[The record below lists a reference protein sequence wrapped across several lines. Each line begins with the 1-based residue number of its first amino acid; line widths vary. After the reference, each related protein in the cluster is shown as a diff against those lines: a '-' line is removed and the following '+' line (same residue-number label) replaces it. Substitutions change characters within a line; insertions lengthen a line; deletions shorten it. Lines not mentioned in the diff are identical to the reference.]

1 MSDSAYKIGK
11 KLYEDLIGTV
21 YSFSSEANKNTGQ
34 IKILHEEFAKQD
46 DLVQAFHKCAE
57 KSCSIRNQNTISALS
72 HGEGNG
78 THYIVL
84 ETCNL
89 TPLSILL
96 KKTHVLSISDSIGV
110 IETLANTL
118 RQAHIDEV
126 IHAHLSPQSIF
137 TEINFKQVKIANFGF
152 DELIRLL
159 IKKKQGSLINT
170 LPYYS
175 PELIHGN
182 KPLNRQSDIYPLGV
196 LFYRFLVGE
205 LPWETYEADDYL
217 RNPYRRALVPPS
229 LQRLEIPAL
238 LDELVL
244 EALEPNLENRCPT
257 ISQFIEKIAETKK
270 EVLPIVTLSAEIF
283 NDEVLHET
291 VTQSNETAVNQG
303 DYQKEKKITE
313 PGTELQNKT
322 PEAKIDNEKKDETLE
337 AHEEVSSQPGIQ
349 SNSLEKESPPQFEK
363 SQQTTSDSETKLAES
378 ETSQPDESPEK
389 IPIPTERLEQK
400 PVLESS
406 QFSNENEAKNPDLG
420 PIQEKNKTGQTTK
433 EESPEIT
440 PEATVEPNERD
451 SIPSLATSTPEPETG
466 EAPVSPRIEPQE
478 RIPDNNEKETAPLPP
493 QEEVPSQLMMDSNN
507 LEKQTPAQLEN
518 LQEPPSEPT
527 TADTTSAASP
537 EPTTIL
543 PEDADQN
550 PVSEDG
556 QLSNIESESQIQDV
570 EPVSEFDPATN
581 DKHNSSAQD
590 VDKEFTKSEQLHR
603 NDFSAVPTPPLE
615 EIDELASITPSELS
629 ENPPDDGDET
639 TESTQLDKPG
649 EARSAALTT
658 LDEPQASQP
667 ENLSLEETPEQ
678 NAQNEFF
685 DTVEENQEQNPVIQQ
700 QRDVEQNE
708 QALKPEQENL
718 WPNQENNFGESVVNQ
733 NQEDEIDQLVRSQDP
748 RVPSSQLH
756 THENADP
763 PKISQEPHQQ
773 TKVAAP
779 FGSNGGQK
787 TGVPFGSKD
796 ETIFSK
802 SSPQTSRPPDFY
814 KKQLHGRSSLTV
826 IKTVLIALIP
836 ISVIYLLIVVTFDAN
851 FMNRLSSLKESFFIK
866 KTESK
871 NSSNSNPLTSY
882 EPAEANQT
890 NSDEIASTRPIISGK
905 SGTSF
910 QANLP
915 PVSEL
920 KLQLSVRGSG
930 LPQASDIFVSGAHYG
945 KTNNQGRMLL
955 SNLTV
960 NQSYIIKVEKQ
971 GFEMWA
977 KEVSF
982 STLGTK
988 DLNVAL
994 KPLPSKALSNSGQ
1007 KIGQSTVTILLSN
1020 PQNVSSATIY
1030 IDGKLWGGRDN
1041 IAPAKLQIPAGDHIV
1056 EVKQDGFRSHPA
1068 SQSLTLAIG
1077 ENRTIYFYLIPN

>member
-1 MSDSAYKIGK
+1 
-11 KLYEDLIGTV
+11 
-21 YSFSSEANKNTGQ
+21 
-34 IKILHEEFAKQD
+34 
-46 DLVQAFHKCAE
+46 
-57 KSCSIRNQNTISALS
+57 
-72 HGEGNG
+72 
-78 THYIVL
+78 
-84 ETCNL
+84 
-89 TPLSILL
+89 
-96 KKTHVLSISDSIGV
+96 
-110 IETLANTL
+110 
-118 RQAHIDEV
+118 
-126 IHAHLSPQSIF
+126 
-137 TEINFKQVKIANFGF
+137 
-152 DELIRLL
+152 
-159 IKKKQGSLINT
+159 
-170 LPYYS
+170 
-175 PELIHGN
+175 
-182 KPLNRQSDIYPLGV
+182 
-196 LFYRFLVGE
+196 
-205 LPWETYEADDYL
+205 
-217 RNPYRRALVPPS
+217 
-229 LQRLEIPAL
+229 
-238 LDELVL
+238 
-244 EALEPNLENRCPT
+244 
-257 ISQFIEKIAETKK
+257 
-270 EVLPIVTLSAEIF
+270 
-283 NDEVLHET
+283 
-291 VTQSNETAVNQG
+291 
-303 DYQKEKKITE
+303 
-313 PGTELQNKT
+313 
-322 PEAKIDNEKKDETLE
+322 
-337 AHEEVSSQPGIQ
+337 
-349 SNSLEKESPPQFEK
+349 
-363 SQQTTSDSETKLAES
+363 
-378 ETSQPDESPEK
+378 
-389 IPIPTERLEQK
+389 
-400 PVLESS
+400 
-406 QFSNENEAKNPDLG
+406 KNPDLG

-478 RIPDNNEKETAPLPP
+478 HIPDNNEKETAPLPP
-493 QEEVPSQLMMDSNN
+493 QEEVPSQLRMDSNN

-537 EPTTIL
+537 DATTIL
-543 PEDADQN
+543 PEDADRNSVSEGQSEIESQDIRFIQSKNETDPSVTAEQKARPQETEEKVSETDEQN
-550 PVSEDG
+550 SSDFLPSATQESETVVNEPLVAQNEKTANPQNVDPISLEKDATPEIQKPPELTSDAETELANEKTTRPPESLETGSFPAENLEQNSVSEDG
-556 QLSNIESESQIQDV
+556 QLSNIESESQIQDA
-570 EPVSEFDPATN
+570 EPVSEFD
-581 DKHNSSAQD
+581 
-590 VDKEFTKSEQLHR
+590 R
-603 NDFSAVPTPPLE
+603 NDLSAVPAPLLE
-615 EIDELASITPSELS
+615 EIDELASITRSELS

-649 EARSAALTT
+649 EARSAAVTT

-678 NAQNEFF
+678 NAQKEFF
-685 DTVEENQEQNPVIQQ
+685 PTVEENQEQNPVIQQ

-708 QALKPEQENL
+708 QALKPEEENL
-718 WPNQENNFGESVVNQ
+718 WPDQENNVGESVVNQ
-733 NQEDEIDQLVRSQDP
+733 NQEDEIDQLVRSEDP
-748 RVPSSQLH
+748 RVASSQLH

-802 SSPQTSRPPDFY
+802 SSPQTSITPNFY
-814 KKQLHGRSSLTV
+814 KKQLRGRSSLTV

-1068 SQSLTLAIG
+1068 SQSLTLANG

>member
-1 MSDSAYKIGK
+1 M
-11 KLYEDLIGTV
+11 
-21 YSFSSEANKNTGQ
+21 
-34 IKILHEEFAKQD
+34 
-46 DLVQAFHKCAE
+46 
-57 KSCSIRNQNTISALS
+57 
-72 HGEGNG
+72 
-78 THYIVL
+78 
-84 ETCNL
+84 
-89 TPLSILL
+89 
-96 KKTHVLSISDSIGV
+96 
-110 IETLANTL
+110 
-118 RQAHIDEV
+118 
-126 IHAHLSPQSIF
+126 
-137 TEINFKQVKIANFGF
+137 
-152 DELIRLL
+152 
-159 IKKKQGSLINT
+159 
-170 LPYYS
+170 
-175 PELIHGN
+175 
-182 KPLNRQSDIYPLGV
+182 
-196 LFYRFLVGE
+196 
-205 LPWETYEADDYL
+205 
-217 RNPYRRALVPPS
+217 
-229 LQRLEIPAL
+229 
-238 LDELVL
+238 
-244 EALEPNLENRCPT
+244 
-257 ISQFIEKIAETKK
+257 
-270 EVLPIVTLSAEIF
+270 
-283 NDEVLHET
+283 
-291 VTQSNETAVNQG
+291 
-303 DYQKEKKITE
+303 
-313 PGTELQNKT
+313 
-322 PEAKIDNEKKDETLE
+322 
-337 AHEEVSSQPGIQ
+337 
-349 SNSLEKESPPQFEK
+349 
-363 SQQTTSDSETKLAES
+363 
-378 ETSQPDESPEK
+378 
-389 IPIPTERLEQK
+389 
-400 PVLESS
+400 
-406 QFSNENEAKNPDLG
+406 
-420 PIQEKNKTGQTTK
+420 
-433 EESPEIT
+433 
-440 PEATVEPNERD
+440 
-451 SIPSLATSTPEPETG
+451 
-466 EAPVSPRIEPQE
+466 SPRIEPQE
-478 RIPDNNEKETAPLPP
+478 HIPDNNEKEPAPLPP

-507 LEKQTPAQLEN
+507 LEKQTPAPLEN

-603 NDFSAVPTPPLE
+603 NDLSAVPTPPLE
-615 EIDELASITPSELS
+615 EIDELASITRSELS

-678 NAQNEFF
+678 NAQKEFF

-1068 SQSLTLAIG
+1068 SQSLTLANG

>member
-175 PELIHGN
+175 PELIHAN

-406 QFSNENEAKNPDLG
+406 QFSNENEAKNQDLG
-420 PIQEKNKTGQTTK
+420 PIQEKNETGQTTK

-493 QEEVPSQLMMDSNN
+493 QEEVPSQLRMDSNN

-518 LQEPPSEPT
+518 LQEPPSEPA

-603 NDFSAVPTPPLE
+603 NDLSAVPTPPLE
-615 EIDELASITPSELS
+615 EIDGLASIARSELS

-708 QALKPEQENL
+708 QALKPEEENL
-718 WPNQENNFGESVVNQ
+718 WPNQENNVGESVVNQ
-733 NQEDEIDQLVRSQDP
+733 NQEDEIDQLVRSEDP
-748 RVPSSQLH
+748 RVSSSQLH

-787 TGVPFGSKD
+787 TGVP
-796 ETIFSK
+796 
-802 SSPQTSRPPDFY
+802 
-814 KKQLHGRSSLTV
+814 LTV

-1068 SQSLTLAIG
+1068 SQSLTLANG

>member
-1 MSDSAYKIGK
+1 
-11 KLYEDLIGTV
+11 
-21 YSFSSEANKNTGQ
+21 
-34 IKILHEEFAKQD
+34 
-46 DLVQAFHKCAE
+46 
-57 KSCSIRNQNTISALS
+57 
-72 HGEGNG
+72 
-78 THYIVL
+78 
-84 ETCNL
+84 
-89 TPLSILL
+89 
-96 KKTHVLSISDSIGV
+96 
-110 IETLANTL
+110 
-118 RQAHIDEV
+118 
-126 IHAHLSPQSIF
+126 
-137 TEINFKQVKIANFGF
+137 
-152 DELIRLL
+152 LL

-175 PELIHGN
+175 PELIHGD

-229 LQRLEIPAL
+229 LQRLEIPVL

-244 EALEPNLENRCPT
+244 ETLEPNPENRCPT
-257 ISQFIEKIAETKK
+257 INQFIEKIAETKK
-270 EVLPIVTLSAEIF
+270 EVLPIVTSSAEIF

-291 VTQSNETAVNQG
+291 GTQSNETAVNQD
-303 DYQKEKKITE
+303 DYQKGKKTTE
-313 PGTELQNKT
+313 PDTELQNKT
-322 PEAKIDNEKKDETLE
+322 PEAKIDNEKKDETP
-337 AHEEVSSQPGIQ
+337 ASHEEVSNQPDIH
-349 SNSLEKESPPQFEK
+349 SNSLEQESPPLFEN
-363 SQQTTSDSETKLAES
+363 SQQMTSDSETSLAEN
-378 ETSQPDESPEK
+378 ETSQPDESPET
-389 IPIPTERLEQK
+389 IPIPAERLEQK

-420 PIQEKNKTGQTTK
+420 PIQEKNETDQTTN

-440 PEATVEPNERD
+440 PEANEKTVEPNEQD

-466 EAPVSPRIEPQE
+466 EVPVSPKIEPQQH
-478 RIPDNNEKETAPLPP
+478 IPDNNEKETDPLPP
-493 QEEVPSQLMMDSNN
+493 QEEVPSQLRMDSNN

-527 TADTTSAASP
+527 TLDTTSAASP

-556 QLSNIESESQIQDV
+556 QLSNIKSESQIQDV

-581 DKHNSSAQD
+581 DKHDSSAQD
-590 VDKEFTKSEQLHR
+590 VDKEFTKSEQLNI
-603 NDFSAVPTPPLE
+603 NDLSAVPIPLLE
-615 EIDELASITPSELS
+615 EIDELASITQSELS

-639 TESTQLDKPG
+639 TESSQLDKPG
-649 EARSAALTT
+649 EARSAAVTT

-678 NAQNEFF
+678 NAQKESSP
-685 DTVEENQEQNPVIQQ
+685 TVEENQEQNAVIQQ

-708 QALKPEQENL
+708 QALKSEEEKL
-718 WPNQENNFGESVVNQ
+718 WPDQENNVGESVVNQ
-733 NQEDEIDQLVRSQDP
+733 NQEDEIDQLVRSEDP
-748 RVPSSQLH
+748 RGPFSQLH
-756 THENADP
+756 THENADQ

-779 FGSNGGQK
+779 LGLNGGQK
-787 TGVPFGSKD
+787 TGVPFDSKD

-802 SSPQTSRPPDFY
+802 SSPQTSIAPNFY
-814 KKQLHGRSSLTV
+814 KKQLHGHSSVNV

-836 ISVIYLLIVVTFDAN
+836 ISVIYLLIAATFDAN

-871 NSSNSNPLTSY
+871 NSSNANPLTSY
-882 EPAEANQT
+882 EPGEAKQT
-890 NSDEIASTRPIISGK
+890 NKNETASLQNEGPSALNQSHPVLQEKKIASTRPISSGQ

-910 QANLP
+910 QENLP

-930 LPQASDIFVSGAHYG
+930 FPQASDIFVSGAHYG
-945 KTNNQGRMLL
+945 KTNSQGRMLL
-955 SNLTV
+955 SNLTI
-960 NQSYIIKVEKQ
+960 NQSYVIKVEKQ

-1007 KIGQSTVTILLSN
+1007 KIGQSTLTILLSN

-1030 IDGKLWGGRDN
+1030 INGKLWGGRDN

-1068 SQSLTLAIG
+1068 SLSLTLANG